1 MKHFVHYFFP
11 VQNARN
17 KFHFVWI
24 AFVRFIHIG
33 SFSFVVVS
41 SARAFQIVARKW
53 YWTRRSTQNA
63 CVSILFCIMWTYC
76 TMNVY
81 TCCRKKITKK
91 EKRKQHTI
99 SFGWEW
105 HLFFVFPLECDIT
118 CLVWLCTRRAK
129 GDTKTIDDMIK
140 CLAMCD
146 TRALAYWKLRQRQWW
161 KWFFLYVF
169 RVLTILSRH
178 IFLSWR
184 KIHDT
189 NTCIIRD
196 VFFFLCVSL
205 DSGRKIQ
212 CSFIYMTQNEWAS
225 FSIHSTETTTETFS
239 SRFFLATVRIA
250 AAAIVVV
257 VWCLSFTVNKV
268 KSMMCTCVSHC
279 LSLGA
284 T

>member
-1 MKHFVHYFFP
+1 MHKINFTLSELLSF
-11 VQNARN
+11 
-17 KFHFVWI
+17 
-24 AFVRFIHIG
+24 G
-33 SFSFVVVS
+33 SFTSVHFRLSLSLLREHFKSWRENDIEHVDLHKMPVS
-41 SARAFQIVARKW
+41 AYCFALCERIVR
-53 YWTRRSTQNA
+53 WT
-63 CVSILFCIMWTYC
+63 C
-76 TMNVY
+76 THVAE
-81 TCCRKKITKK
+81 KKITKK

-118 CLVWLCTRRAK
+118 CLVWLCTPRAK